1 MTVFKAFLKV
11 LNKNKFVIVLYTVI
25 LVFFGAFNMKTSD
38 TTTNFVATKP
48 DILIINK
55 DENEGITK
63 NLVNYIEKNSNIIK
77 IEDEEEDIND
87 ALFYREVNY
96 VIYIPE
102 NYRQDFL
109 AGKNPRY

>member
-11 LNKNKFVIVLYTVI
+11 LNKNKFVIILYTVI

-38 TTTNFVATKP
+38 NTTNFVATKP

-109 AGKNPRY
+109 AGKNLRY